1 MQNILLSFCDYM
13 GMHRLKQ
20 RAQLYISYVW
30 MQGVLPNLMCWKG
43 KTGILEN
50 IYQITVYLYAFVDNT
65 VATLQT
71 IAVAYFRQWSALF
84 F

>member
-1 MQNILLSFCDYM
+1 
-13 GMHRLKQ
+13 
-20 RAQLYISYVW
+20 